1 MNMSKNEKLV
11 EDKLGR
17 EALEYIKGVF
27 IEAYNS
33 DEDVDLHD
41 LSYLLAGDLE
51 EQELINIPA
60 TYAVNIIQLYIS
72 ELISVN

>member
-27 IEAYNS
+27 LEVYNS

-51 EQELINIPA
+51 EQELIDIPA

-72 ELISVN
+72 ELISN